1 MKHVPFSSFSFGDYS
16 LKNREDVP
24 EGGEGGVPPRYH
36 PGVGLKVEEGQ
47 MLTHKQLQMLE
58 AIAEEK
64 GNSTNP
70 LCKEEQDRIRSLCMG
85 CPETKVPDDDDD
97 AADDD
102 GTFKS

>member
-1 MKHVPFSSFSFGDYS
+1 MGRVSIEMQNSRYMEV
-16 LKNREDVP
+16 EDVP
-24 EGGEGGVPPRYH
+24 GGGAR
-36 PGVGLKVEEGQ
+36 GVGLKVEEGQ